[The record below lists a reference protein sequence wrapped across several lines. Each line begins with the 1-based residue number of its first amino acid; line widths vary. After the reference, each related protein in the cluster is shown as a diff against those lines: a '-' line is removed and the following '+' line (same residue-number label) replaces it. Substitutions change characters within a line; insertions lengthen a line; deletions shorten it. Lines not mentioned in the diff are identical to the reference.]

1 MIMADVLMWTFLIL
15 GFYVVTVAY
24 WVAAVGLAPRLVEGS
39 CERLGESPWKSLLA
53 GLLIGLP
60 GIGIGLAMANG
71 GAAPVKMIG
80 IILTLVIFF
89 AGLCGSA
96 GLCLRIGKGLKN
108 PIDQEQPWLRV
119 KRGGIVLGLMFI
131 FPVLGWFLVFP
142 VALFSGMG
150 ALVLSWRDGRKEAP
164 PVVESVE

>member
-15 GFYVVTVAY
+15 GFFVITVAY

-39 CERLGESPWKSLLA
+39 CGRLGSSPWKSFLLGAAMGVPGIAIGLGIANGGPPAAKLVGIVLVLLIFLA
-53 GLLIGLP
+53 GLG
-60 GIGIGLAMANG
+60 
-71 GAAPVKMIG
+71 
-80 IILTLVIFF
+80 
-89 AGLCGSA
+89 GSA

-108 PIDQEQPWLRV
+108 PGDEEQPWLRV

-142 VALFSGMG
+142 VAVFSGIG
-150 ALVLSWRDGRKEAP
+150 GLFLSWRDGRKLP
-164 PVVESVE
+164 PALEPGE